1 MAIQGGP
8 RPGRRLFVVAV
19 IAVSMVAWILPFMA
33 PPASAVTEYRYEV
46 VVSPP
51 SPLDY
56 RGVAWAPDGSEAII
70 VGGIQALL
78 RYDPGTGRALGVGD
92 GNWSTASQML
102 EDVAHGGGGR
112 IYISGGRLEDSS
124 VKGDVWQLVGDA
136 VLRRGTV
143 DGDVLEAV
151 TVSPGG
157 RVILV
162 GTLGSVMELRNGTLE
177 TLGSAGDSVLHDA
190 AWAPDGSGAL
200 IVGAAGTMTWLDGET
215 GELVPVAFTSTHPL
229 YAVSWHPS
237 SSMAWAVGEGGLVVE
252 VNSTTL
258 EATRVRPYSPRNLDL
273 LGVAWHPAGD
283 LAMVVGEEGQT
294 LLYRLGVFTTQLVD
308 VNVDLLD
315 VMWNPV
321 GDEALVVGASGTV
334 LRYGPRINPPNR
346 APEAVISS
354 PADGLQVEADHDIDF
369 DGSSSS
375 DPDGDPLV
383 FTWMSNGSGRIGTGP
398 RISVRLPV
406 GEHRVT
412 LHADDGQGHNS
423 TDSVIVRVVK
433 PVPAVDRLHLT
444 IVTPR
449 PNALISGLVT
459 VSGTASFELGGI
471 ASVDMALDGGGWRPL
486 EGTTT
491 WSTVLD
497 TTILEDGIHSI
508 VVKVTADDGNG
519 TTKIESVLVEVRN
532 TVIPEP
538 PAVPN
543 ITLNMRDHG
552 RVDELISFSAEGED
566 LSSWLLVW
574 SFGDGSGGQG
584 TMVRHSYSEKGT
596 YQVTLE
602 LWLEGYEDPAAVF
615 TATLVIEEEPAA
627 AMSVESLV
635 AVTLVVAGVIYVA
648 GYYGGR
654 RAFKRA

>member
-1 MAIQGGP
+1 M
-8 RPGRRLFVVAV
+8 
-19 IAVSMVAWILPFMA
+19 MA

-46 VVSPP
+46 VAAPP

-56 RGVAWAPDGSEAII
+56 RGVAWAPDGSEAIV

-78 RYDPGTGRALGVGD
+78 RYDPDTGRALGVGD

-102 EDVAHGGGGR
+102 EDVAYGTKGR
-112 IYISGGRLEDSS
+112 VYISGGRLQDSS
-124 VKGDVWQLVGDA
+124 FMGDLWQLVDEA
-136 VLRRGTV
+136 VQLSGTV
-143 DGDVLEAV
+143 EGDVLEAV
-151 TVSPGG
+151 ATSTGG
-157 RVILV
+157 RVIVV
-162 GTLGSVMELRNGTLE
+162 GTLGSVLELRNGTLE
-177 TLGSAGDSVLHDA
+177 TVGTAGDIVLHDA

-200 IVGAAGTMTWLDGET
+200 LVGAAGTITWFDGGT
-215 GELVPVAFTSTHPL
+215 GDLVPVPFTSTHPL
-229 YAVSWHPS
+229 YGVSWHPS
-237 SSMAWAVGEGGLVVE
+237 SAYAWAVGEGGLVVE
-252 VNSTTL
+252 VNRTNL
-258 EATRVRPYSPRNLDL
+258 EASRVRPYSPRNLDL
-273 LGVAWHPAGD
+273 LGVSWHPDGEVA
-283 LAMVVGEEGQT
+283 LVVGEEGQT

-334 LRYGPRINPPNR
+334 LRYAPRINPQNR
-346 APEAVISS
+346 APDAVISS
-354 PADGLQVEADHDIDF
+354 PSDGHEVEADVSITF

-383 FTWMSNGSGRIGTGP
+383 FTWMSNRSGRIGTDD
-398 RISVRLPV
+398 RITVRLPM

-412 LHADDGQGHNS
+412 LYVDDGQGHNS
-423 TDSVIVRVVK
+423 TDSITVRVVK
-433 PVPAVDRLHLT
+433 PVPPEERLHLT

-449 PNALISGLVT
+449 PNALISGQVPI
-459 VSGTASFELGGI
+459 SGTASFEMGGI
-471 ASVDMALDGGGWRPL
+471 ASVEMALDGGGWRPA

-508 VVKVTADDGNG
+508 VVKVTADDEAG
-519 TTKIESVLVEVRN
+519 THKVASVLVEVRN

-552 RVDELISFSAEGED
+552 RVDELISFSADGED

-574 SFGDGSGGQG
+574 RFGDGSGGQG
-584 TMVRHSYSEKGT
+584 TMVRHAYTEEGT

-602 LWLEGYEDPAAVF
+602 LWLEGYDVPAAVF
-615 TATLVIEEEPAA
+615 TATLVIEEEPAS
-627 AMSVESLV
+627 AMSVESMV

-654 RAFKRA
+654 RAFRRD